1 MSNSFFES
9 IRRSLRYIF
18 GTTTPADKRFEP
30 DAALNFEPSLGLIE
44 QNRRRAAMRLAAFLV
59 SRVERKDYSPAVD
72 ELFKLTPR
80 ERVAVAQRM
89 VSINQ
94 QHRSIIT
101 SLPRLDF
108 SYTELMDGSKDVEFL
123 QIDDGDNSGS
133 QERKSFCFRQDYCFT
148 WR

>member
-1 MSNSFFES
+1 MSKSFFES
-9 IRRSLRYIF
+9 VRRSFRYIF
-18 GTTTPADKRFEP
+18 GTTTPADKSFEP
-30 DAALNFEPSLGLIE
+30 DAALSFEPSLVLIE
-44 QNRRRAAMRLAAFLV
+44 QSRRQAAMRMAAFLV
-59 SRVERKDYSPAVD
+59 SRVEKKDYSPAVD

-108 SYTELMDGSKDVEFL
+108 SYTELKDGSKDVEFL
-123 QIDDGDNSGS
+123 QIDDGDNSGAN
-133 QERKSFCFRQDYCFT
+133 EPKSFCFRQDYCFT